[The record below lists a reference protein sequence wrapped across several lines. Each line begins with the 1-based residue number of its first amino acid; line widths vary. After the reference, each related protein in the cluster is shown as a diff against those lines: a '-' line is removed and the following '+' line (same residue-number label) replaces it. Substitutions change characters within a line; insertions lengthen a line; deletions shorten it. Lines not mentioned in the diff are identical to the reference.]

1 MNSLSAFIV
10 LGLILM
16 YIPLIVVPT
25 ANISSEV
32 SDTAHI
38 GGVAGFTFG
47 NMGFTMVLCLLAT
60 LFWWMFV
67 K

>member
-10 LGLILM
+10 LGLVLL
-16 YIPLIVVPT
+16 YIPLIVVPV
-25 ANISSEV
+25 ANVSSTV

-47 NMGFTMVLCLLAT
+47 NMGSTMVLSLLAI
-60 LFWWMFV
+60 LFWWMFI